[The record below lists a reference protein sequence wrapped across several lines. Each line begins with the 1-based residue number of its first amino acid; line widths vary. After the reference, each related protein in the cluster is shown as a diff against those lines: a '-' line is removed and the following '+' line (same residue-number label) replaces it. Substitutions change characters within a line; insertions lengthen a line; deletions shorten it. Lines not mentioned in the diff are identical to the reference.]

1 MIQRTIPKPDP
12 EREPLKANA
21 YRLAQHSP
29 TALVPLF
36 PYFDEGAI
44 VPCVATFSGGPG
56 KRYGRFQ
63 HFNTVD
69 EVAVMFGASG
79 QLSRGSGLVRV
90 GPKLHMVQ
98 APMDNAE
105 DPANA
110 GVAVITQRQSIG
122 KEQREEYRF
131 VCEKCDRRLFIR
143 AVEANPPKRGSTQ
156 SAGSAA
162 FLTIVETYEA
172 ARRFNEDEKA
182 RTCRH
187 CGHQNPPFP
196 LESWGWDVYVR
207 QSEVVRRAE
216 AALAA
221 ASSARRQSGPGGEG
235 GHG

>member
-1 MIQRTIPKPDP
+1 MTQRSIPKPDP
-12 EREPLKANA
+12 EREPMKANV
-21 YRLAQHSP
+21 YRLVQASP

-36 PYFDEGAI
+36 PYLDEGAI
-44 VPCVATFSGGPG
+44 VPCAATFSGGPG

-98 APMDNAE
+98 APMENSE

-110 GVAVITQRQSIG
+110 GVTVITQRQAIG

-131 VCEKCDRRLFIR
+131 VCEKCDRRLFIH
-143 AVEANPPKRGSTQ
+143 ALDATPPKRGTQ
-156 SAGSAA
+156 APGIAPFITLAGS
-162 FLTIVETYEA
+162 YEA
-172 ARRFNEDEKA
+172 ARLYNADEAGRLCK
-182 RTCRH
+182 H

-196 LESWGWDVYVR
+196 LENWAWDFHIS
-207 QSEVVRRAE
+207 QSQLADVGAKS
-216 AALAA
+216 LAA
-221 ASSARRQSGPGGEG
+221 AQQAGPPREQGTGGR
-235 GHG
+235 